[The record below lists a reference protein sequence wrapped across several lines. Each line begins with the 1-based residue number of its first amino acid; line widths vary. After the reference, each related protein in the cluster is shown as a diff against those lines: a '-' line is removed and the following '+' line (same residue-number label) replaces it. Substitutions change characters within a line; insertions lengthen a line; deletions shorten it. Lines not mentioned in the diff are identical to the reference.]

1 LDHNVDETPVQREL
15 RERTA
20 TMPEAD
26 LQIAPEQAAF
36 LRLLVTLAGAKRT
49 IEVGVFTG
57 YSAMAVALALPED
70 GRIVACDVNEEWTA
84 IAREY
89 WKKEQIDDRIDL
101 RIAPAVETLDTLI
114 AEGQAGEFDFAFV
127 DADKVSYPVYY
138 ERCLELLRPGG
149 LIAMDNALR
158 RGRVAG
164 AATHAPDD
172 AAVREVNRR
181 AHADSRVVSA
191 LVNVA
196 DGMLLAV
203 KR

>member
-1 LDHNVDETPVQREL
+1 MNKTIPFTPELYQYLLDHNVDETPVQREL

-149 LIAMDNALR
+149 LIA
-158 RGRVAG
+158 
-164 AATHAPDD
+164 
-172 AAVREVNRR
+172 
-181 AHADSRVVSA
+181 
-191 LVNVA
+191 
-196 DGMLLAV
+196 
-203 KR
+203 